1 MRGDSCVLF
10 PVVNGK
16 PSMLYTELY
25 NLTNRDR
32 KLTNLLYALSQQDEI
47 KGMFAHSDLNSQG
60 EPLTQVFMT
69 KLEVKE
75 ILDEKAQIKTEA
87 VALKAIDR
95 RGKRIYYDDTMTI
108 VQDVLNFNESHDKLK
123 ASIKHNEQG
132 FYIEVETINSENYN
146 VNNFLNT
153 RLALQTDFLQHLAN
167 SGLNTNLNYS
177 RQVFNPLNIYYIIN
191 QLKAMK
197 RGTDN
202 INVNVSSL
210 LVDLFSGDALM
221 ARLISQLGDDLPQAI
236 SQVSGYDYG
245 NNNISLTSMQETQ
258 ISNMLN
264 KIQTSMKRVMN
275 TAVIDQ
281 LIENSNAAVPQQETY
296 MNTDSMSIRD
306 TLKELYTLYHLDQ
319 EHLDNL
325 NRKVKT
331 ISDAANKLFQ
341 IRIALY
347 NEQKLKHEAVRGEKR
362 LMKIQRD
369 IDQEEYL
376 VGITNMLK
384 DILKGISTHEA
395 KLKRLHKKLEQNP
408 DSLEVIRRL
417 SNIILGQ
424 LDTVAAY
431 SDICKQLANNDLL
444 ENDDSTGNNTL
455 LKDIK
460 DIAKEISTTL
470 DRIETNARTKQ
481 IDVVK
486 AFLNI
491 YWGEDKTLS
500 DGTVVTIDTIMQKAT
515 KDPNFFDRFLYAVN
529 TSSDEMMGLIAQAVK
544 EANNKRDAVLMEQL
558 KNVRSITK
566 PLYDSGSNTAF
577 MFERNEEGYPS
588 TKLISDYDYARF
600 DREFKEYKEQIRNDA
615 NIDKSE
621 YTDLENTWRQKHS
634 KTIRFSYTDSNGA
647 PQKLALTVPIY
658 DAPVSVK
665 DRLTTAQYTYWK
677 KMMDLKAEMIS
688 KMDAVSNNTLFDVI
702 EVSNDTTT
710 ALAQT
715 GGNPVEAY
723 KVVKNKIL
731 DLLKDRE
738 DDTEYG
744 SILDA
749 NNLKLVHLN
758 FRGEQINTLP
768 IFYTHEIKDRSRV
781 STDFSRSMIAF
792 LAASQQYVQMDKI
805 LDALLLAK
813 DFMLTQRRVEQSSGG
828 STLADIQRLGK
839 KAYVNVAT
847 KAGIAT
853 NLGGLA
859 DDFFERAVY
868 SKSRKDEGYLYGT
881 KIRIDKLVDAVTGYT
896 SITGLAV
903 NTLGAEANLLVG
915 KLQMLIESGLGFG
928 GEFFNM
934 KDLVYSDAKYFQMLP
949 ELLNE
954 VSSNNKSSLLGL
966 MMQRFDVLDDFYEKI
981 KETGFYKSPISK
993 IIGNRSLFFLYGIGE
1008 HLLHAQGMIA
1018 VLHNKRNNILDDK
1031 GNEVCMLEAFDVVKD
1046 AEGNGTLVIKQGYT
1060 NKDGS
1065 AITEEQINKLKKR
1078 ISYVNRS
1085 MHGAFG
1091 IFEKGMIHRY
1101 AVGRLIMNFRQWMP
1115 AHYSRRFRGR
1125 YYDADLGEFREG
1137 YYVSTFKFIR
1147 ECVRDMKN
1155 AKLQIGTR
1163 WDNLS
1168 DMERYNMKRAFAET
1182 AILAMLTASIALL
1195 GDYKDKKGNWA
1206 YRHLIYELKRLEME
1220 TMASNPIAAYGFVS
1234 NMIKILNS
1242 PAAALNTAEK
1252 LSHLLKLTDLFV
1264 TIESGKYEG
1273 ENKYIHNLEK
1283 DLPFYGQIVKMLD
1296 LGESDDLF
1304 MLFN

>member
-16 PSMLYTELY
+16 PSTLYTELY
-25 NLTNRDR
+25 TITNKDR
-32 KLTNLLYALSQQDEI
+32 KLTNLLYALSLQDEI

-60 EPLTQVFMT
+60 EPLTQVFMD
-69 KLEVKE
+69 KLEVRK

-87 VALKAIDR
+87 IALKALDN
-95 RGKRIYYDDTMTI
+95 RGKRIYYSDMLSI
-108 VQDVLNFNESHDKLK
+108 MQDVLDFNDSHSKLK
-123 ASIKHNEQG
+123 ASIKRNEQG
-132 FYIEVETINSENYN
+132 FYIEVDTINSENYN
-146 VNNFLNT
+146 VNNVLSS
-153 RLALQTDFLQHLAN
+153 RLALQNDFLQHLEN
-167 SGLNTNLNYS
+167 SGLNTNLNNSKNVY
-177 RQVFNPLNIYYIIN
+177 NPLNIYYIIN
-191 QLKAMK
+191 QLKLLK
-197 RGTDN
+197 RSTDN
-202 INVNVSSL
+202 INTNIASL

-221 ARLISQLGDDLPQAI
+221 TRLITQLQDDLPQAI

-245 NNNISLTSMQETQ
+245 SNNISLTSMQETQ
-258 ISNMLN
+258 IANMLT
-264 KIQTSMKRVMN
+264 KIQGTLKRVMN

-281 LIENSNAAVPQQETY
+281 LMENSVAGVQYQETY
-296 MNTDSMSIRD
+296 MGTDGLSVRD
-306 TLKELYTLYHLDQ
+306 TLKELYNLYHLDQ

-325 NRKVKT
+325 NKKVKT
-331 ISDAANKLFQ
+331 MSDAANKLLQ
-341 IRIALY
+341 IRLAVY
-347 NEQKLKHEAVRGEKR
+347 NEQKLRHGAARGEKR
-362 LMKIQRD
+362 LLRIQKD

-376 VGITNMLK
+376 VGIVSMLK

-417 SNIILGQ
+417 SSIILGQ
-424 LDTVAAY
+424 LDLVDAY
-431 SDICKQLANNDLL
+431 SDICKQLVNNDLL
-444 ENDDSTGNNTL
+444 ENDDSTGNNNL

-460 DIAKEISTTL
+460 DVATEITTLL
-470 DRIETNARTKQ
+470 DRIETNARSKQ
-481 IDVVK
+481 VDAVK
-486 AFLNI
+486 AFLKI
-491 YWGEDKTLS
+491 YWGNDKTLP
-500 DGTVVTIDTIMQKAT
+500 DGTVVNIDTIMEKAI
-515 KDPNFFDRFLYAVN
+515 KDPNLFDRFLYAAN
-529 TSSDEMMGLIAQAVK
+529 TSGDEMMNLIAQAVK
-544 EANNKRDAVLMEQL
+544 EANNNRDAILREQL

-566 PLYDSGSNTAF
+566 PLYDSGSSTAF
-577 MFERNEEGYPS
+577 MFERDSDGYPN
-588 TKLISDYDYARF
+588 KIISDYDYERF
-600 DREFKEYKEQIRNDA
+600 NREFKEYQDQIRNDSS
-615 NIDKSE
+615 IDKSE
-621 YTDLENTWRQKHS
+621 YTDLEKNWRQKHS
-634 KTIRFSYTDSNGA
+634 RSVKYHYTDSNGVA
-647 PQKLALTVPIY
+647 QKLSLTVPIY
-658 DAPVSVK
+658 DAPTKVR
-665 DRLTTAQYTYWK
+665 DRLTTAQYTYYK

-702 EVSNDTTT
+702 EISNDTTT
-710 ALAQT
+710 ALAET
-715 GGNPVEAY
+715 GGDPIKAY
-723 KVVKNKIL
+723 KVIKNKIV
-731 DLLKDRE
+731 DILKDRE

-781 STDFSRSMIAF
+781 STDFSRSMMAF

-828 STLADIQRLGK
+828 SALADIQRLGK

-868 SKSRKDEGYLYGT
+868 SKSRKDEGYLFGT
-881 KIRIDKLVDAVTGYT
+881 KIRIDKLVDTITGYT

-928 GEFFNM
+928 GEFFNF
-934 KDLVYSDAKYFQMLP
+934 KDLTYSDVKYFQMLP

-966 MMQRFDVLDDFYEKI
+966 MMQRFDVLDDFYDKI
-981 KETGFYKSPISK
+981 KETGFYKSPLSK
-993 IIGNRSLFFLYGIGE
+993 IIGNRNLFFLYGIGE
-1008 HLLHAQGMIA
+1008 HLLHAQGMLA
-1018 VLHNKRNNILDDK
+1018 VLHNRRNNVLDDK
-1031 GNEVCMLEAFDVVKD
+1031 GNEVCMVEAFDVVKD
-1046 AEGNGTLVIKQGYT
+1046 AEGNGTLVIKQGYK

-1065 AITEEQINKLKKR
+1065 AITEDQINKLKKK

-1091 IFEKGMIHRY
+1091 TFEKGMIHRY

-1115 AHYSRRFRGR
+1115 AHYSRRFRGL

-1147 ECVRDMKN
+1147 DCVLDMKR
-1155 AKLQIGTR
+1155 AKLQIGAR

-1168 DMERYNMKRAFAET
+1168 DMEKYNLKRALAET
-1182 AILAMLTASIALL
+1182 MILAMLTASIALL

-1264 TIESGKYEG
+1264 TIESGKYKG
-1273 ENKYIHNLEK
+1273 ENKYVHNLEK